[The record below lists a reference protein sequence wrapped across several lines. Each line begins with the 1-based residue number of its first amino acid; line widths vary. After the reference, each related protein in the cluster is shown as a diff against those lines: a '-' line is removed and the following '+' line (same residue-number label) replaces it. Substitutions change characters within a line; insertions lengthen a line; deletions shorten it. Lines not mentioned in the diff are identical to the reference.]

1 MSNCKYCAQPA
12 GFLKSSHAACAKTHD
27 DGVLRIRELVRDA
40 LRDSLSLVDLRK
52 LVISLAATSR
62 ISDVEVGGAMAR
74 AWKDAVDEYL
84 QDGLIDAAEEQR
96 LSALQQAFSLTQKDL
111 DVEGAYTRVAKAGVL
126 RSLMQG
132 QLPAR
137 VSVAGGV
144 PVNLQKGES
153 VIWAF
158 RNVEMLEDKVQKE
171 YVGKSQGMSF
181 RIMKGVYYRV
191 GGFKGRPVETTHRMK
206 VDSGML
212 VVTERNIYFAGPVK
226 SVRIPF
232 EKIIAF
238 HPYDD
243 GVGVMRDSAN
253 AKALVFVTGDG
264 WFSYNLL
271 VNVAN
276 V

>member
-27 DGVLRIRELVRDA
+27 DGLLVIRDSVRA
-40 LRDSLSLVDLRK
+40 VLRDSLSLGELRR
-52 LVISLAATSR
+52 LVMEVSASSR
-62 ISDVEVGGAMAR
+62 ISELEIRDAVAR
-74 AWKDAVDEYL
+74 AWKDAVDDYL
-84 QDGLIDAAEEQR
+84 QDGLIEAAEEQR
-96 LSALQQAFSLTQKDL
+96 LSAVQQAFSLAQKDL
-111 DVEGAYTRVAKAGVL
+111 DIDGAYTRVAKAGVL

-153 VIWAF
+153 IIWAF
-158 RNVEMLEDKVQKE
+158 RNVEMFEDKIQKE
-171 YVGKSQGMSF
+171 YVGRSQGMSF

-191 GGFKGRPVETTHRMK
+191 GGFKGRPVETTHRVK

-212 VVTERNIYFAGPVK
+212 IVTERNVYFAGPSK

-232 EKIIAF
+232 KKIVAF

-253 AKALVFVTGDG
+253 AKAQVFVTGDG
-264 WFSYNLL
+264 WFTYNLF

-276 V
+276 I

>member
-27 DGVLRIRELVRDA
+27 DGLLVIRDSVRA
-40 LRDSLSLVDLRK
+40 VLRDSLSLDELRR
-52 LVISLAATSR
+52 LVMGVSASSR
-62 ISDVEVGGAMAR
+62 ISELEIRDAVAR
-74 AWKDAVDEYL
+74 AWKGAVDDYL
-84 QDGLIDAAEEQR
+84 QDGLIEAAEEQR
-96 LSALQQAFSLTQKDL
+96 LSAVQQAFSLAQKDL
-111 DVEGAYTRVAKAGVL
+111 DIDGAYTRVAKAGVL

-153 VIWAF
+153 IIWAF
-158 RNVEMLEDKVQKE
+158 RNVEMFEDKIQKE
-171 YVGKSQGMSF
+171 YVGRSQGMSF

-191 GGFKGRPVETTHRMK
+191 GGFKGRPVETTHRVK

-212 VVTERNIYFAGPVK
+212 IVTERNVYFAGPSK

-232 EKIIAF
+232 EKIVAF

-243 GVGVMRDSAN
+243 GVGIMRDSAN
-253 AKALVFVTGDG
+253 AKAQVFVTGDG
-264 WFSYNLL
+264 WFTYNLF

-276 V
+276 I

>member
-1 MSNCKYCAQPA
+1 MANCMYCAHPA
-12 GFLKSSHAACAKTHD
+12 GFLKNSHAACEKTHH
-27 DGVLRIRELVRDA
+27 DGVLLIRESVRKA
-40 LRDSLSLVDLRK
+40 LKGNMPLGDLRK
-52 LVISLAATSR
+52 LVM
-62 ISDVEVGGAMAR
+62 DVSASSKIPDIGVRGAIALG
-74 AWKDAVDEYL
+74 WKDAVDDYL

-96 LSALQQAFSLTQKDL
+96 LSALQQAFSLTQQDL
-111 DVEGAYTRVAKAGVL
+111 DAEGAYTRVAKAGVL
-126 RSLMQG
+126 RNLMQG

-171 YVGKSQGMSF
+171 YVGRSQGMSF

-191 GGFKGRPVETTHRMK
+191 GGFKGRPVETTHRIK
-206 VDSGML
+206 VDTGM
-212 VVTERNIYFAGPVK
+212 VIVTDRNIYFAGPSK
-226 SVRIPF
+226 SVRVPF
-232 EKIIAF
+232 NKIIAF
-238 HPYDD
+238 NPYDD
-243 GVGVMRDSAN
+243 GVGIMRDSAN

-276 V
+276 I

>member
-12 GFLKSSHAACAKTHD
+12 GLLRSSHEVCQKAHD
-27 DGVLRIRELVRDA
+27 DGLAAIRDSVRDA
-40 LRDSLSLVDLRK
+40 IRNSLSLGVLRSSV
-52 LVISLAATSR
+52 LAISASSK
-62 ISDVEVGGAMAR
+62 ISEDKVREIVSR
-74 AWKDAVDEYL
+74 AWKDAVDDFL

-96 LSALQQAFSLTQKDL
+96 LSALQQAFSLTQQDL

-132 QLPAR
+132 QLPSR
-137 VSVAGGV
+137 VSVAGGL

-158 RNVEMLEDKVQKE
+158 RNVEMFEDKTQRE
-171 YVGKSQGMSF
+171 YVGRSQGMSF
-181 RIMKGVYYRV
+181 RIMKGVYYRI
-191 GGFKGRPVETTHRMK
+191 GGFKGKPVETTHRVK

-212 VVTERNIYFAGPVK
+212 VVTDRNVYFAGPSK
-226 SVRIPF
+226 SIRIPF
-232 EKIIAF
+232 EKIVAF

-243 GVGVMRDSAN
+243 GVGIMKDSAN
-253 AKALVFVTGDG
+253 AKAQVFLTGDG
-264 WFSYNLL
+264 WFTYNLF

-276 V
+276 I

>member
-12 GFLKSSHAACAKTHD
+12 GFLKSSHAACLKIHD
-27 DGVLRIRELVRDA
+27 DGVLAIRESVRDA
-40 LRDSLSLVDLRK
+40 LRNPLSLGKLRK
-52 LVISLAATSR
+52 LVLEISALSK
-62 ISDVEVGGAMAR
+62 ISDLETRDAIAR
-74 AWKDAVDEYL
+74 AWKDAVDGYL
-84 QDGLIDAAEEQR
+84 QDGLIEAAEEQR
-96 LSALQQAFSLTQKDL
+96 LSALQQAFSLTQQDL
-111 DVEGAYTRVAKAGVL
+111 DVDGAYTRVAKSGVL
-126 RSLMQG
+126 RSLVQG

-137 VSVAGGV
+137 VSVAGGL

-158 RNVEMLEDKVQKE
+158 RNVEMFEDKIQKE
-171 YVGKSQGMSF
+171 YVGRSQGMSF
-181 RIMKGVYYRV
+181 RIMKGVHYRI
-191 GGFKGRPVETTHRMK
+191 GGFKGKPVETTHRVK

-212 VVTERNIYFAGPVK
+212 VVTERNVYFAGPSK

-232 EKIIAF
+232 DKIVAF

-253 AKALVFVTGDG
+253 AKAQVFVTGDG
-264 WFSYNLL
+264 WFTYNLF

-276 V
+276 I